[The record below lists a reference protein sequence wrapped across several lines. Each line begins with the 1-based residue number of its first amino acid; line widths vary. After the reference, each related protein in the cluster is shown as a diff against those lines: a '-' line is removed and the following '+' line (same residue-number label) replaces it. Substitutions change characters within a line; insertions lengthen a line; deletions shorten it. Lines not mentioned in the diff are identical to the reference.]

1 MAGQSSGHRGG
12 RAGAE
17 ESEVDRMNENV
28 NTEIQPSCDNC
39 LYEYTCDW
47 SKAGERSCCED
58 YKEE

>member
-1 MAGQSSGHRGG
+1 M
-12 RAGAE
+12 GAE
-17 ESEVDRMNENV
+17 ESEVGGMNGNV
-28 NTEIQPSCDNC
+28 NTEAQPSCDNC